1 MAVSRI
7 SAFGNQGKG
16 RVGMHLEVC
25 SIQSRLVE
33 ITQEVRLGGKAKT
46 RYFNYMNIDF
56 RVKMKRCLCCSC
68 CTCSLF

>member
-25 SIQSRLVE
+25 GIQSRLVE
-33 ITQEVRLGGKAKT
+33 ITQEVRLGGKAL
-46 RYFNYMNIDF
+46 N
-56 RVKMKRCLCCSC
+56 V
-68 CTCSLF
+68 